1 MREGVSPLTA
11 AGDAK
16 CGVEIFPIKR
26 YKNKHTAGVVEPRAK
41 MFWFYDFDFLF
52 TPALLF
58 PFGDLKTR
66 PRVRAAL
73 HAADPARGGVISL

>member
-1 MREGVSPLTA
+1 VSPAQKQQL
-11 AGDAK
+11 DAK

-26 YKNKHTAGVVEPRAK
+26 YKNKHGRRWSRELKR

-58 PFGDLKTR
+58 PFYDLKTA
-66 PRVRAAL
+66 VRAAL